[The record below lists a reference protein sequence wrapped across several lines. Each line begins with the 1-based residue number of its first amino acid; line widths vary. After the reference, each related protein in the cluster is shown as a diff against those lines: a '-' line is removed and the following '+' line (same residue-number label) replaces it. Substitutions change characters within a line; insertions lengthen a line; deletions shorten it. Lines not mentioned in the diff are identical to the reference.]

1 MPLTRFLSQHV
12 YAGLL
17 ISFFHSWYMYYYHF
31 PFQVSLTFAIRPESN
46 TAPDFLPLYTSSEF
60 DGSLQPHESKKIK
73 LLYSPGLPNPYP
85 SIGYFSVQARGG
97 LGSCRVVCH
106 GSAMPPKVRVEEGVV
121 NFGNV
126 ELGKSATR
134 SLCIRNESNCATT
147 FQVREKKGDIRISK
161 RYTSKLKG
169 GVKMYCYF

>member
-1 MPLTRFLSQHV
+1 
-12 YAGLL
+12 
-17 ISFFHSWYMYYYHF
+17 MYYYHF

-106 GSAMPPKVRVEEGVV
+106 GSAMPPKVRVEERVV

-147 FQVREKKGDIRISK
+147 FQVREKKGGIFVFLNG
-161 RYTSKLKG
+161 TLLN
-169 GVKMYCYF
+169 